1 MLPFPRDD
9 GEGGALL
16 EMQAAPIA
24 ADTAATPAP
33 SSRVVKPLG
42 RPASLTLTIVADLLA
57 LSFAFESARRL
68 RLSLGGWLFVPLD
81 AETLHHLMP
90 PIWLVLAV
98 WLVSAWW
105 ARLYRPRTGSWGF
118 NTIVHVIESM
128 ALATTSTVVL
138 SFAIYE
144 NSGDLSRAFVA
155 LLFACGVTFALVL
168 RAGIWLGGRVANVNG
183 RPMNVLVVGGG
194 DDTQKILQHLLRAND
209 SHVEVR
215 GLLTAVNGLA
225 RPWPVRVLG
234 TTSDLRRAINQTR
247 ADRVLVVDTELP
259 SGVLVECIDVCA
271 AMHIPLNCTGGGLTR
286 FPTVVELGGL
296 AGLRLLEV
304 RRREFERTQ
313 DIMKRAADLVVGAVA
328 LIVMLPACFVLAVAI
343 KLNSSG
349 PVLYISDRVG
359 RGGRHF
365 RCLKFRSMV
374 DKAEA
379 LRPAPQAQGPFDG
392 HLFKAA
398 NDARVTPVGRFMRRF
413 SLDELPQFWNV
424 LRGDMSLVGPRPL
437 PAADLDPD
445 GLSERFRMWSV
456 ERSHVRPGM
465 TGLWQ
470 VRGRSRLPFE
480 EMVRLDLIYIRTR
493 SFLLDIQ
500 IALETVPAVLSGRGA
515 M

>member
-1 MLPFPRDD
+1 
-9 GEGGALL
+9 
-16 EMQAAPIA
+16 
-24 ADTAATPAP
+24 
-33 SSRVVKPLG
+33 
-42 RPASLTLTIVADLLA
+42 
-57 LSFAFESARRL
+57 
-68 RLSLGGWLFVPLD
+68 
-81 AETLHHLMP
+81 MP

-105 ARLYRPRTGSWGF
+105 ARLYRPRKGSWGF

-128 ALATTSTVVL
+128 ALATASTVVL

-144 NSGDLSRAFVA
+144 NQGSLSRAFVA

-168 RAGIWLGGRVANVNG
+168 RVGIWLGGRLTNVKS
-183 RPMNVLVVGGG
+183 RPINVLVVGGG
-194 DDTQKILQHLLRAND
+194 DDTHRIIHHLLHAKE
-209 SHVEVR
+209 SHVQVC
-215 GLLTAVNGLA
+215 GLITAVKGLTKSFPIQA
-225 RPWPVRVLG
+225 LG
-234 TTSDLRRAINQTR
+234 TTEDLRRAINKTR

-259 SGVLVECIDVCA
+259 SEVLVECMDVCA
-271 AMHIPLNCTGGGLTR
+271 AMHVTLNCTGGGLTR

-313 DIMKRAADLVVGAVA
+313 DIMKRAADLTIGAAALLVA
-328 LIVMLPACFVLAVAI
+328 SPLCLVLAIAI
-343 KLNSSG
+343 KLTSPG
-349 PVLYISDRVG
+349 PVLYVSDRVG

-374 DKAEA
+374 HNAET
-379 LRPAPQAQGPFDG
+379 LRPLTYGQRVLDG
-392 HLFKAA
+392 HVFKVPA
-398 NDARVTPVGRFMRRF
+398 DSRITGVGRFMRRL
-413 SLDELPQFWNV
+413 SLDEMPQFWNV

-456 ERSHVRPGM
+456 ERSSVRPGM

-493 SFLLDIQ
+493 SVLLDLQ
-500 IALETVPAVLSGRGA
+500 IALETVPAVSQGGEPCRHARPASRSGFN
-515 M
+515 MPVSI

>member
-9 GEGGALL
+9 GEDGALR
-16 EMQAAPIA
+16 ETQAAPVA
-24 ADTAATPAP
+24 ADAAAAAP
-33 SSRVVKPLG
+33 SSSRLPKPLS
-42 RPASLTLTIVADLLA
+42 RPAGVALTILADLLA
-57 LSFAFESARRL
+57 LSLAFESARRL

-105 ARLYRPRTGSWGF
+105 ARLYRPRKGSWGF

-168 RAGIWLGGRVANVNG
+168 RAGIWIGGRVARVNV
-183 RPMNVLVVGGG
+183 RPMQVLVVGGG
-194 DDTQKILQHLLRAND
+194 DDTPKIIQHLLQAKD
-209 SHVEVR
+209 SHIEVC
-215 GLLTAVNGLA
+215 GLITAVKGIA
-225 RPWPVRVLG
+225 RPASVRVLG
-234 TTSDLRRAINQTR
+234 TTGDLRRAINQTR

-259 SGVLVECIDVCA
+259 SEVLVECIDVCA

-286 FPTVVELGGL
+286 FPTVMELGGL

-313 DIMKRAADLVVGAVA
+313 DIMKRAADLTVA
-328 LIVMLPACFVLAVAI
+328 VLALLAVLPLCLILATTI
-343 KLNSSG
+343 LLTSPG
-349 PVLYISDRVG
+349 PVLYLSDRVG

-374 DKAEA
+374 NNADT
-379 LRPAPQAQGPFDG
+379 LRHLPHGQRVLDG
-392 HLFKAA
+392 HLFKVPA
-398 NDARVTPVGRFMRRF
+398 DSRITSVGRLMRRL
-413 SLDELPQFWNV
+413 SLDEVPQFWNV
-424 LRGDMSLVGPRPL
+424 LCGDMSIVGPRPL
-437 PAADLDPD
+437 PASDLDAD
-445 GLSERFRMWSV
+445 GLSERYRMWSI
-456 ERSHVRPGM
+456 ERSSVRPGM

-480 EMVRLDLIYIRTR
+480 EMVRLDLLYIRTR
-493 SFLLDIQ
+493 SFLLDLQ
-500 IALETVPAVLSGRGA
+500 IALETVPAVFFGRGA